1 MERALKIIDQLH
13 LVSTVCVFD
22 QAIYSKGCEIKWK
35 EAEKFQNCLL
45 MLGIFHLLMMYMGI
59 SNKRFS
65 DAGLKE
71 ALIQSS
77 IIAEGSINSALRGK
91 CYNRG
96 VRLYKTTYEFLLRLV
111 LLEVMTHLSP
121 EIENHLPILFK
132 RFEESPQET
141 IQSALHN
148 DALCNVYHNFLD
160 IKIKWEETGSVL
172 QKFWLT
178 FIIDMVELLLNTIL
192 SVRSGDWHLFMTCVK
207 DIIPYTF
214 TYHKINYARYFK
226 AMFSEMLTLEDDFP
240 EIYEEFVAGN
250 FAVQLSNDGRFSR
263 TEPDKVIEM
272 TLNCDIKTPG
282 GTTGFSTNI

>member
-13 LVSTVCVFD
+13 LVSIVCVFD
-22 QAIYSKGCEIKWK
+22 QAIYSKACEIKWK
-35 EAEKFQNCLL
+35 EAEKFQNCVL

-59 SNKRFS
+59 LNKRFS
-65 DAGLKE
+65 DAGLKD

-77 IIAEGSINSALRGK
+77 IIAAGSIDSALRGK

-96 VRLYKTTYEFLLRLV
+96 VRLYKTAYESLLRLV
-111 LLEVMTHLSP
+111 LLEVMTDLSP
-121 EIENHLPILFK
+121 EIENHLSTLFK
-132 RFEESPQET
+132 SFEESPQET
-141 IQSALHN
+141 IQSALDN

-160 IKIKWEETGSVL
+160 IKIKWEETGSDL

-178 FIIDMVELLLNTIL
+178 FIDMVELLLNTML
-192 SVRSGDWHLFMTCVK
+192 SVRSGDWHLLMTCVK

-214 TYHKINYARYFK
+214 AYDNINYARYLTV
-226 AMFSEMLTLEDDFP
+226 MFSEMLTQEDDFP
-240 EIYEEFVAGN
+240 EICEEFVTGN